1 VLGADLP
8 EAQRN
13 RLLRRVDWRFL
24 LPVSQV
30 EKAACFP
37 DGDLRDGLALFARQ
51 VVDAGAAHGGDCD
64 LAVAINPDA
73 VALERAWAALVR
85 GGVLYAEWHTR
96 TIGGVGGIARRL
108 QAAGFGHP
116 RAYLAWPSS
125 AWPYVWVPL
134 GSPGAIGYFR
144 RHLHARSS
152 ARTLGARILRTAV
165 ILGAQAGII
174 GPLCFVARKSGTPQ
188 EEDAEPQLFGRI
200 RHGWDDWGLAGA
212 PSDLAVM
219 LLTRGP
225 RTANKIAGLVFAGD
239 DTRPRLVVKIARVAD
254 ARPGLLRE
262 ATTLPSLQ
270 RSCRDGLQGAPRVL
284 FTVDDW
290 NGVAVGE
297 TALPGVP
304 MLTRLNRRS
313 YRSFALQA
321 TDWLVD
327 LARCARRE
335 DRTPLACR
343 LIDEALADFVR
354 SFGSLLE
361 PELLARTRGAMARLG
376 NLASVCEHR
385 DFSPWNVFVTPQGG
399 FAVFDWESSEPAG
412 LPGLDLHYFLAYLS
426 FALDR
431 ARQTPA
437 MLQSYRAA
445 QDPTTFTGAVYRE
458 CLSRYAERVGLEPAD
473 LRALRLVT
481 WIIHSRSEYRR
492 LTADAV
498 GAPPLDLLRHS
509 LFLELWRAEA
519 LWGGTD

>member
-1 VLGADLP
+1 MPGADLP

-13 RLLRRVDWRFL
+13 QLLRRVDWRFL

-30 EKAACFP
+30 EKAVCFP
-37 DGDLRDGLALFARQ
+37 DGDLREGLALVAGQ
-51 VVDAGAAHGGDCD
+51 VVDAGADHQADCD

-73 VALERAWAALVR
+73 VALERARAALVL

-96 TIGGVGGIARRL
+96 TIQGVGGIAGRL
-108 QAAGFGHP
+108 QAAGFGQA

-125 AWPYVWVPL
+125 SWPYTWVPL

-152 ARTLGARILRTAV
+152 ARTLGARILRTALT
-165 ILGAQAGII
+165 LGAQAGII
-174 GPLCFVARKSGTPQ
+174 GPLCFVARKSDTAR
-188 EEDAEPQLFGRI
+188 EEDAEPELFARI
-200 RHGWDDWGLAGA
+200 RQGWGDWGLAGA
-212 PSDLAVM
+212 PNDLAIM

-225 RTANKIAGLVFAGD
+225 RTANKIAGLVFAGA
-239 DTRPRLVVKIARVAD
+239 DTQPRLVVKIARVAD

-262 ATTLPSLQ
+262 ATTLPGIQ
-270 RSCRDGLQGAPRVL
+270 RYCRGGLEGAPRVL
-284 FTVDDW
+284 FTVDD
-290 NGVAVGE
+290 GKRVAVGE

-304 MLTRLNRRS
+304 MLTRLSRRS

-327 LARCARRE
+327 LARCERGE
-335 DRTPLACR
+335 DRTPPACR
-343 LIDEALADFVR
+343 LIDEALAEFVG

-361 PELLARTRGAMARLG
+361 PELVARTRAAMARLD

-385 DFSPWNVFVTPQGG
+385 DFSPWNVFVTPHGG

-412 LPGLDLHYFLAYLS
+412 LPGLDLHYFLAYLA

-437 MLQSYRAA
+437 MLRSYRVAL
-445 QDPTTFTGAVYRE
+445 DPTSFTGAVHRE
-458 CLSRYAERVGLEPAD
+458 CLTRYAERVGLEPA
-473 LRALRLVT
+473 AFHPLRLLT
-481 WIIHSRSEYRR
+481 WIIHSRSECRR
-492 LTADAV
+492 LTADAA
-498 GAPPLDLLRHS
+498 GAPPIELLRHS

-519 LWGGTD
+519 LRGGTD